1 MTNVFRRIFV
11 HGAPHKATLCA
22 TLLTALFAS
31 SAFAQDTAAPET
43 AFDRQ
48 LERLTLSVVGTGQF
62 STGTNGTNYLN
73 QTVNLVPSNTFGAI
87 VNLRYTVKPY
97 IGLEINYGYAR
108 YTENF
113 TIANTSTSPTGA
125 TGLFLPIQT
134 NANEY
139 TIGYVA
145 HTKEL
150 HYGVTPW
157 VSAGAGATAFR
168 PTKGG
173 GLGFLEQARATY
185 YYAFGADSV
194 PIAKYFGLR
203 ATFREN
209 FYLAPDYQT
218 NYIRDLKRSTAFEPG
233 FGFYIKF

>member
-1 MTNVFRRIFV
+1 MTNVFRRLL
-11 HGAPHKATLCA
+11 HGAPRKATLCA
-22 TLLTALFAS
+22 TLLSALFAS
-31 SAFAQDTAAPET
+31 SAFAQDPAAPET

-48 LERLTLSVVGTGQF
+48 LDRLSLSVVGTGQF
-62 STGTNGTNYLN
+62 STSTNGTNYLN

-97 IGLEINYGYAR
+97 VGFELNYGYAR

-113 TIANTSTSPTGA
+113 TIANTATSPTGV
-125 TGLFLPIQT
+125 TSLFLPIQT

-139 TIGYVA
+139 TLGYVVHA
-145 HTKEL
+145 KEL
-150 HYGVTPW
+150 HYGVIPFAS
-157 VSAGAGATAFR
+157 VGAGATAFR

-185 YYAFGADSV
+185 FYSVGADTP

-203 ATFREN
+203 ATFRQN

-218 NYIRDLKRSTAFEPG
+218 NYIRDLKRSMAFEPG
-233 FGFYIKF
+233 LGFYIKF